1 MPPGNRVGAK
11 GVPFLATGRDGAPPT
26 PAVEVAEPETTIPGG
41 LEHLT
46 PRQIEVLRLVARGM
60 TNNEI
65 AETLFLSRRTVHAH
79 LRSIFHKLGVGHR
92 SAATRYA
99 IQHGLL

>member
-1 MPPGNRVGAK
+1 M
-11 GVPFLATGRDGAPPT
+11 ATGRKTATEAPSEQVQPQVDVL
-26 PAVEVAEPETTIPGG
+26 AG
-41 LEHLT
+41 LTHLT
-46 PRQIEVLRLVARGM
+46 QRQVEVLRLLARGM
-60 TNNEI
+60 TNAEI

-79 LRSIFHKLGVGHR
+79 LRAIFHKLGVGNR

>member
-1 MPPGNRVGAK
+1 
-11 GVPFLATGRDGAPPT
+11 
-26 PAVEVAEPETTIPGG
+26 
-41 LEHLT
+41 
-46 PRQIEVLRLVARGM
+46 
-60 TNNEI
+60 
-65 AETLFLSRRTVHAH
+65 